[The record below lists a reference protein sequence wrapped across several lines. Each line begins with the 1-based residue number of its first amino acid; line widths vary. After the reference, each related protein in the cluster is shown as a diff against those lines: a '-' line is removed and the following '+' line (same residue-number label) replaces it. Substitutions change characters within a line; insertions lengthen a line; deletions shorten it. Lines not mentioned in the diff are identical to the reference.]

1 MSLDPFT
8 FILVSLA
15 VYRVTRFCLYDSL
28 IAPLRDRLFE
38 GLSFGREYD
47 DGTVELFGRPG
58 LRGWFFS
65 LLSCYWC
72 FGVWVAGL
80 FVLVWVV
87 WGGLGCGAGV
97 VVWLALSVVGAWLR
111 MFELLVVGFIR

>member
-1 MSLDPFT
+1 MQLGADGG
-8 FILVSLA
+8 V
-15 VYRVTRFCLYDSL
+15 D
-28 IAPLRDRLFE
+28 
-38 GLSFGREYD
+38 GLHVGCNNFGQKR
-47 DGTVELFGRPG
+47 G

-80 FVLVWVV
+80 FSLVWVV

-111 MFELLVVGFIR
+111 MFELLVVGFID